1 MAKQVTRSKVTKV
14 NFDVL
19 KWNLAKKKKK
29 KPSLSIIWKNETSFV
44 VLLLWLPKYWM
55 KLCTIPG
62 KKWKAKTGL
71 YPDVSSRG

>member
-1 MAKQVTRSKVTKV
+1 MAKQIKRSKVKL
-14 NFDVL
+14 DVL
-19 KWNLAKKKKK
+19 KWNLAKKYL
-29 KPSLSIIWKNETSFV
+29 SLSIIWKNETSFV